1 MSQINS
7 ATSLVSDMCWAYA
20 MLLTSALVVT
30 VGISLTIPVSLI
42 GQIIINHQSSSLPY
56 WIGAG
61 VVLLSFIFINHQSQ
75 GEENSKQPPP
85 LSTQMV
91 SPADVQSDNG

>member
-1 MSQINS
+1 
-7 ATSLVSDMCWAYA
+7 
-20 MLLTSALVVT
+20 MLLTSPLVVT

-42 GQIIINHQSSSLPY
+42 GQIVINHQSSSLPY

-75 GEENSKQPPP
+75 GEEDASKP
-85 LSTQMV
+85 
-91 SPADVQSDNG
+91 QSGYARVEAAGSAEGDDN